1 MLSNS
6 AVTNPSN
13 ENFEKC
19 KKVLSTRQLMPFF
32 SIPETI
38 IGSLNIIPW
47 IILLIIVS
55 IIIII

>member
-1 MLSNS
+1 MNSNS
-6 AVTNPSN
+6 ASN

-19 KKVLSTRQLMPFF
+19 KKIMSGRKIMPFF

-47 IILLIIVS
+47 TILLLIVTF
-55 IIIII
+55 IIII